1 MMKKYLLTLFIVGI
15 LMVGFTKTSSALHC
29 LTVYVEC
36 DDGSGGSGLACG
48 ETTEELIEN
57 ALELSEVICG

>member
-1 MMKKYLLTLFIVGI
+1 
-15 LMVGFTKTSSALHC
+15 MVGFTKTSSALHC